1 MIVSVIE
8 SVIESESKSKSESDL
23 VVGESEC
30 ENESD
35 LFVGEILNL
44 EIVVLSCQELL
55 SQYCGVHTYILA
67 LAESSSSSSNIENRL
82 RRLHPILPLFL
93 VHYYLPLAHNL
104 NISFYPCFS
113 FCA

>member
-1 MIVSVIE
+1 MSVIE
-8 SVIESESKSKSESDL
+8 SVIKSESKSKSESDL

-44 EIVVLSCQELL
+44 EIVVLS
-55 SQYCGVHTYILA
+55 
-67 LAESSSSSSNIENRL
+67 
-82 RRLHPILPLFL
+82 
-93 VHYYLPLAHNL
+93 
-104 NISFYPCFS
+104 FYPCFS